1 MKNKLFLKL
10 SLLAG
15 LALGLTACNPELE
28 IEEDHDNYTFAD
40 LMALANSDGE
50 PLEIQPTI

>member
-1 MKNKLFLKL
+1 
-10 SLLAG
+10 LAVNG
-15 LALGLTACNPELE
+15 DHVNNDMTGGDIPCDL
-28 IEEDHDNYTFAD
+28 DHDNYTFAD